1 MTREPGDLPSHW
13 SHAGRGASATVEVL
27 DRVRIGIGRFA
38 PIPHPELKCQ
48 EPCG

>member
-27 DRVRIGIGRFA
+27 DCVGIGIRRFA
-38 PIPHPELKCQ
+38 PIPHP
-48 EPCG
+48 GA